1 MVPGGEPCGNRP
13 EPLGNRR
20 GTARN
25 RRGTARN
32 RAWNCSE
39 PCVELWNQR
48 RELGV
53 ARGTVVDI
61 PAGEDRAELP
71 EGWREGLWVS
81 AESSRARE
89 GLGLVVPAG
98 DAL

>member
-1 MVPGGEPCGNRP
+1 MREPSGTTGEPPGNCS
-13 EPLGNRR
+13 EPPG
-20 GTARN
+20 
-25 RRGTARN
+25 
-32 RAWNCSE
+32 NCSE

-81 AESSRARE
+81 VESSRVRE

>member
-1 MVPGGEPCGNRP
+1 MREPSGTTGEPPG
-13 EPLGNRR
+13 
-20 GTARN
+20 
-25 RRGTARN
+25 
-32 RAWNCSE
+32 NCSE

-61 PAGEDRAELP
+61 PAGEDPAELP

-81 AESSRARE
+81 AEPSRARE

-98 DAL
+98 GAL

>member
-13 EPLGNRR
+13 EPLGNRQ
-20 GTARN
+20 
-25 RRGTARN
+25 GTARN

>member
-1 MVPGGEPCGNRP
+1 MREPS
-13 EPLGNRR
+13 
-20 GTARN
+20 GTT
-25 RRGTARN
+25 GN

-61 PAGEDRAELP
+61 PAGEDPAELP

-81 AESSRARE
+81 AEPSRVRE

-98 DAL
+98 GAL

>member
-1 MVPGGEPCGNRP
+1 MREPSGTTGEPPGNCS
-13 EPLGNRR
+13 EPPG
-20 GTARN
+20 
-25 RRGTARN
+25 
-32 RAWNCSE
+32 NCSE

-61 PAGEDRAELP
+61 PAGEDPAELP

-81 AESSRARE
+81 AGPSRARE